1 MVTWE
6 TFYDRFYDW
15 ADSTQVSNISK
26 LTTFGPSAEVCEIAQ
41 ALFDEKVA
49 ARLIKKAMA
58 AGVRFT
64 SEEVVELDGCVDETL
79 FSELAV
85 TASTSFTADDL
96 DTISCSLSED
106 ALKTVAR
113 KSGLELD
120 EDNFVIP
127 EPNEMDAQVNQMLKN
142 LDVIEEN
149 FKTIDCAAERR
160 DEDPSLGKKL
170 FYLLAAMGSRNQKKD
185 KKHNGQ
191 CDGDCAY
198 CPPHYGYRYGRWYYG
213 HGHRY
218 GCQRGGNGGASGKCY
233 RD

>member
-1 MVTWE
+1 MTWE
-6 TFYDRFYDW
+6 VFYDRFYDW

-41 ALFDEKVA
+41 ALFDEKA
-49 ARLIKKAMA
+49 AVRLIKKAMA

-85 TASTSFTADDL
+85 TASTPFTADDL

-127 EPNEMDAQVNQMLKN
+127 EPNEMDAQADQILKD

-149 FKTIDCAAERR
+149 LKTIDRAPEHR
-160 DEDPSLGKKL
+160 DKEPSLGKKL
-170 FYLLAAMGSRNQKKD
+170 FLLLTAVGGSNRKKD
-185 KKHNGQ
+185 KKHTGR
-191 CDGDCAY
+191 CDGDCAN

>member
-1 MVTWE
+1 MTWE
-6 TFYDRFYDW
+6 VFYDSFYDW

-41 ALFDEKVA
+41 ALFDEKAA

-85 TASTSFTADDL
+85 TASTPFTADDL
-96 DTISCSLSED
+96 DTISCSLSET
-106 ALKTVAR
+106 ALKTVAC
-113 KSGLELD
+113 KSHVRLD
-120 EDNFVIP
+120 EDNLVVLP
-127 EPNEMDAQVNQMLKN
+127 LNEMDALVDRMLED
-142 LDVIEEN
+142 LGQTEEG
-149 FKTIDCAAERR
+149 FE
-160 DEDPSLGKKL
+160 EDDQKPRYRKAGKPGIGVFLLGA
-170 FYLLAAMGSRNQKKD
+170 LAALGEKNEKQSSRCN
-185 KKHNGQ
+185 
-191 CDGDCAY
+191 GDCAN

>member
-1 MVTWE
+1 MTWE
-6 TFYDRFYDW
+6 VFYDRFYDW

-41 ALFDEKVA
+41 ALFDEKAA

-64 SEEVVELDGCVDETL
+64 SEEVVELDGCVDDTL

-85 TASTSFTADDL
+85 TASTPFTADDL
-96 DTISCSLSED
+96 DTISCSLSEA

-113 KSGLELD
+113 KSHVRLD
-120 EDNFVIP
+120 EDNIVVLP
-127 EPNEMDAQVNQMLKN
+127 PNEMYA
-142 LDVIEEN
+142 LDRMPEDLGQTEED
-149 FKTIDCAAERR
+149 FE
-160 DEDPSLGKKL
+160 EDDQKPRYRKAGKPGIGAFLLGA
-170 FYLLAAMGSRNQKKD
+170 LAALGEKNEKQSSRCN
-185 KKHNGQ
+185 
-191 CDGDCAY
+191 GDCAN

-213 HGHRY
+213 HGHQY